1 MQSEVA
7 MRRRGLLAV
16 LLLVAVALGAC
27 GGAPKVDWTLSV
39 SGAVERPLALT
50 YGELAEMPQTELE
63 DLLMQRTYGEDT
75 VGDWSGVALDALL
88 EQAGAAEGWVSIT
101 ALAAD
106 GYAIEISR
114 AELEGAIVALQEQGE
129 WIAKAD
135 PEHGPI
141 RLVCPLTPADRW
153 VFQLNELQVNAP

>member
-1 MQSEVA
+1 VKRWILALSA
-7 MRRRGLLAV
+7 LLI
-16 LLLVAVALGAC
+16 VALMVAC
-27 GGAPKVDWTLSV
+27 GGAPRVDWTLSMT
-39 SGAVERPLALT
+39 GAVDEALSLS
-50 YGELAEMPQTELE
+50 YKDLVDEPQTELNE
-63 DLLMQRTYGEDT
+63 LLMQRTHGEDS

-88 EQAGAAEGWVSIT
+88 QRAGAADGWVSIT

-106 GYAIEISR
+106 GYAIEVTR
-114 AELEGAIVALQEQGE
+114 DEVEGAIVALKEQGE

-153 VFQLNELQVNAP
+153 VFQLTELQVNAP

>member
-1 MQSEVA
+1 VKRWILALSA
-7 MRRRGLLAV
+7 LLI
-16 LLLVAVALGAC
+16 VALMVAC
-27 GGAPKVDWTLSV
+27 GGAPRVDWTLSMT
-39 SGAVERPLALT
+39 GAVDEALSLS
-50 YGELAEMPQTELE
+50 YKELVDEPQAELNE
-63 DLLMQRTYGEDT
+63 LLMQRTHGEDS

-88 EQAGAAEGWVSIT
+88 QRAGAADGWVSIT

-106 GYAIEISR
+106 GYAIEVTR
-114 AELEGAIVALQEQGE
+114 DEVEGAIVALKEQGE

-153 VFQLNELQVNAP
+153 VFQLTELQVNAP

>member
-1 MQSEVA
+1 V
-7 MRRRGLLAV
+7 RRWILA
-16 LLLVAVALGAC
+16 LSALLVVALMAAC
-27 GGAPKVDWTLSV
+27 GGAPRVDWTLSMT
-39 SGAVERPLALT
+39 GAVDEALSLS
-50 YGELAEMPQTELE
+50 YKELVDEPQTELNE
-63 DLLMQRTYGEDT
+63 LLMQRTHGEDS

-88 EQAGAAEGWVSIT
+88 QRAGAADGWVSIT

-106 GYAIEISR
+106 GYAIEVTR
-114 AELEGAIVALQEQGE
+114 DEVEGAIVALKEQGE

-153 VFQLNELQVNAP
+153 VFQLTELQVNAP

>member
-1 MQSEVA
+1 
-7 MRRRGLLAV
+7 MRRWILALSGLLVVFAM
-16 LLLVAVALGAC
+16 AAC
-27 GGAPKVDWTLSV
+27 GGAPKVDWTLTIT
-39 SGAVERPLALT
+39 GAVDDPLSLS
-50 YGELAEMPQTELE
+50 YKELAAEPQAALNE
-63 DLLMQRTYGEDT
+63 LLMQRTHGEDS

-88 EQAGAAEGWVSIT
+88 ERAGAVEGWVSIT

-114 AELEGAIVALQEQGE
+114 ADLEGAIVALKAQGE

-135 PEHGPI
+135 PDHGPI

-153 VFQLNELQVNAP
+153 VFQLTELQVNTP

>member
-1 MQSEVA
+1 MKRWILALSA
-7 MRRRGLLAV
+7 LLI
-16 LLLVAVALGAC
+16 VALMVAC
-27 GGAPKVDWTLSV
+27 GGAPRVDWTLSMT
-39 SGAVERPLALT
+39 GAVDEALSLS
-50 YGELAEMPQTELE
+50 YKDLVDEPQTELNE
-63 DLLMQRTYGEDT
+63 LLMQRTHGEDS

-88 EQAGAAEGWVSIT
+88 QRAGAADGWVSIT

-106 GYAIEISR
+106 GYAIEVTR
-114 AELEGAIVALQEQGE
+114 DEVEGAIVALKEQGE

-153 VFQLNELQVNAP
+153 VFQLTELQVNAP

>member
-1 MQSEVA
+1 M
-7 MRRRGLLAV
+7 
-16 LLLVAVALGAC
+16 
-27 GGAPKVDWTLSV
+27 T
-39 SGAVERPLALT
+39 GAVDEALSLS
-50 YGELAEMPQTELE
+50 YKDLVDEPQTELNE
-63 DLLMQRTYGEDT
+63 LLMQRTHGEDS

-88 EQAGAAEGWVSIT
+88 QRAGAADGWVSIT

-106 GYAIEISR
+106 GYAIEVTR
-114 AELEGAIVALQEQGE
+114 DEVEGAIVALKEQGE

-153 VFQLNELQVNAP
+153 VFQLTELQVNAP

>member
-1 MQSEVA
+1 
-7 MRRRGLLAV
+7 MRRWILA
-16 LLLVAVALGAC
+16 LSALLVVALMAAC
-27 GGAPKVDWTLSV
+27 GGAPRVDWTLSMT
-39 SGAVERPLALT
+39 GAVDEALSLS
-50 YGELAEMPQTELE
+50 YKELVDEPQTELNE
-63 DLLMQRTYGEDT
+63 LLMQRTHGEDS

-88 EQAGAAEGWVSIT
+88 QRAGAADGWVSIT

-106 GYAIEISR
+106 GYAIEVTR
-114 AELEGAIVALQEQGE
+114 DEVEGAIVALKEQGE

-153 VFQLNELQVNAP
+153 VFQLTELQVNAP

>member
-1 MQSEVA
+1 MKRWILALSA
-7 MRRRGLLAV
+7 LLI
-16 LLLVAVALGAC
+16 VALMVAC
-27 GGAPKVDWTLSV
+27 GGAPRVDWTLSMT
-39 SGAVERPLALT
+39 GAVDEALSLS
-50 YGELAEMPQTELE
+50 YKELVDEPQTELNE
-63 DLLMQRTYGEDT
+63 LLMQRTHGEDS

-88 EQAGAAEGWVSIT
+88 QRAGAADGWVSIT

-106 GYAIEISR
+106 GYAIEVTR
-114 AELEGAIVALQEQGE
+114 DEVEGAIVALKEQGE

-153 VFQLNELQVNAP
+153 VFQLTELQVNAP

>member
-1 MQSEVA
+1 M
-7 MRRRGLLAV
+7 
-16 LLLVAVALGAC
+16 
-27 GGAPKVDWTLSV
+27 T
-39 SGAVERPLALT
+39 GAVDEALSLS
-50 YGELAEMPQTELE
+50 YKELVDEPQTELNE
-63 DLLMQRTYGEDT
+63 LLMQRTHGEDS

-88 EQAGAAEGWVSIT
+88 QRAGAADGWVSIT

-106 GYAIEISR
+106 GYAIEVTR
-114 AELEGAIVALQEQGE
+114 DEVEGAIVALREQGE

-153 VFQLNELQVNAP
+153 VFQLTELQVNAP

>member
-1 MQSEVA
+1 MA
-7 MRRRGLLAV
+7 
-16 LLLVAVALGAC
+16 AC
-27 GGAPKVDWTLSV
+27 GGAPRVDWTLSMT
-39 SGAVERPLALT
+39 GAVDEALSLS
-50 YGELAEMPQTELE
+50 YKELVDEPQTELNE
-63 DLLMQRTYGEDT
+63 LLMQRTHGEDS

-88 EQAGAAEGWVSIT
+88 QRAGAADGWVSIT

-106 GYAIEISR
+106 GYAIEVTR
-114 AELEGAIVALQEQGE
+114 DEVEGAIVALREQGE

-153 VFQLNELQVNAP
+153 VFQLTELQVNAP

>member
-1 MQSEVA
+1 
-7 MRRRGLLAV
+7 MRRWILA
-16 LLLVAVALGAC
+16 LSALLVVALMAAC
-27 GGAPKVDWTLSV
+27 GGAPRVDWTLSMT
-39 SGAVERPLALT
+39 GAVDEALSLS
-50 YGELAEMPQTELE
+50 YKELVDEPQTELNE
-63 DLLMQRTYGEDT
+63 LLMQRTHGEDS

-88 EQAGAAEGWVSIT
+88 QRAGAADGWVSIT

-106 GYAIEISR
+106 GYAIEVTR
-114 AELEGAIVALQEQGE
+114 DEVEGAIVALREQGE

-153 VFQLNELQVNAP
+153 VFQLTELQVNAP